1 MKAILVFGFVM
12 LSACGGIATGDVGV
26 RASFFGRVSM
36 EEEQP
41 GFYTALFDSV
51 KEYAA
56 KEIAVELEDM
66 MPKARDNLS
75 LKDMDVTV
83 YYRVEASQIAEFT
96 VKYAGQSKKF
106 EDGVFAPGYIL
117 VQNIAHG
124 VAYDEV
130 ARVDSLKMH
139 TQRDELSLAIK
150 NALQDQLNAAGAGV
164 FTVTRVVIRSVLTDP
179 SIEQSIQNAIAR
191 QKELEAMSTKVDI
204 AKKEAEV
211 KVAEATGVAEANHI
225 INKSLTREYLQHEQN
240 QALLKFAEGHNS
252 TVVIPA
258 NMSTAP
264 MLNIGDK
271 KQ

>member
-1 MKAILVFGFVM
+1 MKTILVLGV
-12 LSACGGIATGDVGV
+12 LLTAACGGIKTGDVGV
-26 RASFFGRVSM
+26 RSSFFGRVSM

-51 KEYAA
+51 REYSA

-66 MPKARDNLS
+66 TPKARDNLS

-83 YYRVEASQIAEFT
+83 YYRVDAAQIAELV
-96 VKYAGQSKKF
+96 VKYAGQSR
-106 EDGVFAPGYIL
+106 ETDGIWLPGYIL

-150 NALQDQLNAAGAGV
+150 NALQEQLNAAGTGV
-164 FTVTRVVIRSVLTDP
+164 FTITRVVIRSVLTDP

-191 QKELEAMSTKVDI
+191 QKELEAMSTKVEI
-204 AKKEAEV
+204 AGKEAEV
-211 KVAEATGVAEANHI
+211 KVAEAKGIAEANHI
-225 INKSLTREYLQHEQN
+225 INTSLTREYLQHEQN
-240 QALLKFAEGHNS
+240 QALMKFAEGHNS
-252 TVVIPA
+252 TVVIPSSMTSA
-258 NMSTAP
+258 AP
-264 MLNIGDK
+264 LINVGSK
-271 KQ
+271 